1 MLPSQEFFSKQVS
14 NFTPKPDGWR
24 GGGGKGLASSGPFPL
39 DLPLLV
45 GM

>member
-24 GGGGKGLASSGPFPL
+24 GGGKGLASSGPFPL

>member
-1 MLPSQEFFSKQVS
+1 MLPSQEFFSKQVLK
-14 NFTPKPDGWR
+14 FTPKSDGW

>member
-1 MLPSQEFFSKQVS
+1 MLPSQEFFSKQVLK
-14 NFTPKPDGWR
+14 FTPKSDGWR
-24 GGGGKGLASSGPFPL
+24 GGGKGLASSGPFPL

>member
-1 MLPSQEFFSKQVS
+1 MLPLQEFFSKQVLK
-14 NFTPKPDGWR
+14 FTPKSDGWR
-24 GGGGKGLASSGPFPL
+24 GGKGLASSGPFPL

>member
-1 MLPSQEFFSKQVS
+1 M
-14 NFTPKPDGWR
+14 G

-45 GM
+45 GMWDIHFMLNMLA